1 MNRELEMTLFDALT
15 GQESH
20 FDNVVQAAITTALVD
35 LGDQVYALDWANLSL
50 YLEPAKV
57 A

>member
-1 MNRELEMTLFDALT
+1 MDRELEMTLFDALS

-20 FDNVVQAAITTALVD
+20 FDNVVLAAVSTALKD
-35 LGDQVYALDWANLSL
+35 LGGQVYALDWANLSL
-50 YLEPAKV
+50 YLEPTKA